1 MATRREILAAAIA
14 APALAAPAVA
24 CAAPTFACLPMAV
37 SPQWQDAIARM
48 DAASAAY
55 DAYYDATYE
64 PAWEAAKELA
74 SRPDEQLQ
82 RRLDAIPHYTT
93 SLAYETA
100 DGNLAHMT
108 TANRLDIGRAI
119 GGAQLTDLSDY
130 VSCCREMVSLIN
142 KRMDEQDRVKAE
154 FDQPKIYPAQ
164 LISPEIAREEKRLE
178 DASHAAFKAVY
189 NFAAAT
195 PADLIAKIEF
205 LKARDIDID
214 HDQMLADLRRVF
226 GEA

>member
-1 MATRREILAAAIA
+1 MATRREILVAAIA

-24 CAAPTFACLPMAV
+24 CAAPTFACMPMAV
-37 SPQWQDAIARM
+37 SPQWQDAVARM
-48 DAASAAY
+48 DAASEAH
-55 DAYYDATYE
+55 DAYYEATYE
-64 PAWEAAKELA
+64 PAWETAKA
-74 SRPDEQLQ
+74 TARQADEELQ
-82 RRLDAIPHYTT
+82 RRLDAVPHYTT

-100 DGNLAHMT
+100 DGNLMHMT

-119 GGAQLTDLSDY
+119 GGAQLTDPSDY

-154 FDQPKIYPAQ
+154 FEQPKVYPAQ
-164 LISPEIAREEKRLE
+164 LIPPEIAREEKRLE
-178 DASHAAFKAVY
+178 GASHAAFKDVY
-189 NFAAAT
+189 NFAAAA

-205 LKARDIDID
+205 LKSRDIDID

>member
-24 CAAPTFACLPMAV
+24 CAAPTFACMPMAV
-37 SPQWQDAIARM
+37 SPQWQDAVARM
-48 DAASAAY
+48 DAASEAH
-55 DAYYDATYE
+55 DAYYEATYE
-64 PAWEAAKELA
+64 PAWETAKA
-74 SRPDEQLQ
+74 TARQADEELQ
-82 RRLDAIPHYTT
+82 RRLDAVPHYTT

-100 DGNLAHMT
+100 DGNLMHMT

-119 GGAQLTDLSDY
+119 GGAQLTDPSDY

-154 FDQPKIYPAQ
+154 FEQPKVYPAQ
-164 LISPEIAREEKRLE
+164 LIPPEIAREEKRLE
-178 DASHAAFKAVY
+178 GASHAAFKDVY
-189 NFAAAT
+189 NFAAAA

-205 LKARDIDID
+205 LKSRDIDID

>member
-14 APALAAPAVA
+14 APALATPAVA
-24 CAAPTFACLPMAV
+24 CAAPTFACLSMSV
-37 SPQWQDAIARM
+37 SPQWQDAVAQM

-100 DGNLAHMT
+100 DGNLVHMT
-108 TANRLDIGRAI
+108 TANKRQVSVAI
-119 GGAQLTDLSDY
+119 GSAHLTVESDY
-130 VSCCREMVSLIN
+130 VLCCRELVRLIGQ
-142 KRMDEQDRVKAE
+142 RISQERDIKAE
-154 FDQPKIYPAQ
+154 FQRPKVYPAQ
-164 LISPEIAREEKRLE
+164 MIAPEIEREEKRLE
-178 DASHAAFKAVY
+178 QASHAAFKAVY

-195 PADLIAKIEF
+195 PVDLIAKIEF
-205 LKARDIDID
+205 LKSRDIDID

>member
-24 CAAPTFACLPMAV
+24 RAAPAFACLPMAV
-37 SPQWQDAIARM
+37 SPEWQGAVARM
-48 DAASAAY
+48 DAASAAH
-55 DAYYDATYE
+55 DAYYEATYE
-64 PAWEAAKELA
+64 PAWETAKA
-74 SRPDEQLQ
+74 TARQADEQLQ

-100 DGNLAHMT
+100 DGNLMHMT

-119 GGAQLTDLSDY
+119 GGAQLTDPSDY

-142 KRMDEQDRVKAE
+142 KRMDEQDRVRAE
-154 FDQPKIYPAQ
+154 FEQSKVYPAQ
-164 LISPEIAREEKRLE
+164 LISPEIAREEKRLG

-189 NFAAAT
+189 NFAAAA

-205 LKARDIDID
+205 LKSRDIDID

>member
-14 APALAAPAVA
+14 APALASPAVA
-24 CAAPTFACLPMAV
+24 CAAPTFACLSMAV
-37 SPQWQDAIARM
+37 SPQWQDAVARM
-48 DAASAAY
+48 DAASAAH
-55 DAYYDATYE
+55 DAYYEATYE
-64 PAWEAAKELA
+64 PAWETAKAAA
-74 SRPDEQLQ
+74 RQADESLQ

-100 DGNLAHMT
+100 DGNFAHMT
-108 TANRLDIGRAI
+108 TANRFDIGRAI

-154 FDQPKIYPAQ
+154 FEQPKVHPAQ

-189 NFAAAT
+189 NFAAAA

-226 GEA
+226 GEV